1 MITYIC
7 LYGHEIKELI
17 KYIQA
22 FSCKVFCKPRITLK
36 LYQSN
41 EQKFNNLVIGL

>member
-1 MITYIC
+1 MTTYIC
-7 LYGHEIKELI
+7 IYGHEIKELI
-17 KYIQA
+17 KHIKT
-22 FSCKVFCKPRITLK
+22 FSCKVFCKPRTTLK